1 MIGLRRE
8 EARVRLGIGKEGK
21 IYYVSCQCNRHKIV
35 RRKENT
41 NYCDTL
47 NKCRIVTNES
57 TENTATFM
65 IPYFK
70 SEIDFLKIF
79 YSMGYTKA

>member
-1 MIGLRRE
+1 MGRKE
-8 EARVRLGIGKEGK
+8 KFTMFPASGID
-21 IYYVSCQCNRHKIV
+21 KIV
-35 RRKENT
+35 RRKDNT

-65 IPYFK
+65 ILYLK
-70 SEIDFLKIF
+70 IEIDF
-79 YSMGYTKA
+79 

>member
-1 MIGLRRE
+1 MFP
-8 EARVRLGIGKEGK
+8 ASGID
-21 IYYVSCQCNRHKIV
+21 KIV
-35 RRKENT
+35 RRKDNT

-65 IPYFK
+65 ILYLK
-70 SEIDFLKIF
+70 IEIDF
-79 YSMGYTKA
+79 